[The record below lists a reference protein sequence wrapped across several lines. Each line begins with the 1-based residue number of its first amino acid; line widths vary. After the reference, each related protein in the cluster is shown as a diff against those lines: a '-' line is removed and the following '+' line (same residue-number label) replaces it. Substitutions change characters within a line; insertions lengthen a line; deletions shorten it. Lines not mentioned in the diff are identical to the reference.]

1 MSYYA
6 YMSDEAKP
14 TFTMPLA
21 GREVT
26 FHRAGVGQV
35 IMLNRAARK
44 HLAQAEQ
51 ASDEQ
56 RAEATSMAM
65 AKVLDFI
72 ESLIVDPADKE
83 FVEDQMLQGNIDW
96 EDLMAAISG
105 GPSDEP
111 ADDEAPKPRKA
122 AVKKSPRTASA
133 AKTVASRGRTKR

>member
-26 FHRAGVGQV
+26 FRRAGIGQV
-35 IMLNRAARK
+35 IMLNRTARK
-44 HLAQAEQ
+44 RLDEAEN
-51 ASDEQ
+51 APDTQ
-56 RAEATSMAM
+56 RAEVTSRAM

-72 ESLIVDPADKE
+72 ESLIVDPADRE
-83 FVEDQMLQGNIDW
+83 FVEDQMLQGNIGW
-96 EDLMAAISG
+96 EELMSALSG
-105 GPSDEP
+105 GPSNEP
-111 ADDEAPKPRKA
+111 ADDEAPKPAKT
-122 AVKKSPRTASA
+122 AVKKSPRTAPA